1 MNDIRMSEDPALR
14 KIVYILGIMG
24 VIVLGFYT
32 ARLLAFPMA
41 VLFDILSPFLVGG
54 ILAYILA
61 PMVMAIQR
69 RLRLGR
75 LAGTLLVFFIILAI
89 FFLVLAVAIP
99 LIIFQLLDLVEAL
112 REAIPRLIESAAEN
126 RYLGIN
132 PEMIKD
138 ISEKLGDLKI
148 DYEKILGSALPALKS
163 ITTGGLAAVGGVFK
177 GLWSVFGLAGFLA
190 FVAIIIFYL
199 ILDWEKIGPFVR
211 RAIPPQ
217 YQTRT
222 FEILGKMDVA
232 VGGFLRGQL
241 TVSLIVGVCFAVGLL
256 FIGLLGFP
264 ALRNFSLLIGT
275 AAGIGGFIPYL
286 GPIIGV
292 TPALII
298 VLLSGGVG
306 WTGKLIAAAVVLGL
320 FMIIQ
325 AIEGLVL
332 QPRIVGKGAGLHPL
346 AVMLALVTGA
356 YFGITGMIVAVPAAS
371 IIRVLLRE
379 FYWVPMEKMLPGSRI
394 LKT

>member
-1 MNDIRMSEDPALR
+1 MNDTQIPDPALR
-14 KIVYILGIMG
+14 RIIYALGVMG

-32 ARLLAFPMA
+32 AGLLAFPIA
-41 VLFDILSPFLVGG
+41 ILFDILSPFLVAG

-61 PMVMAIQR
+61 PFVMAIQR

-75 LAGTLLVFFIILAI
+75 VAGTLVVFFLILAF
-89 FFLVLAVAIP
+89 FFLVLAVVIP
-99 LIIFQLLDLVEAL
+99 VIIFQLLDLVEAL
-112 REAIPRLIESAAEN
+112 REAVPRLVHALAEN
-126 RYLGIN
+126 RYLGFDR
-132 PEMIKD
+132 EMIDTIGK
-138 ISEKLGDLKI
+138 KLGDIKI
-148 DYEKILGSALPALKS
+148 DYEQILGSALPALKT
-163 ITTGGLAAVGGVFK
+163 ITTGGLAAVGEVFK
-177 GLWSVFGLAGFLA
+177 GIWSVFGLAGFLA

-199 ILDWEKIGPFVR
+199 ILDWEKIGPFTR
-211 RAIPPQ
+211 GAIPPR
-217 YQTRT
+217 YRERT
-222 FEILGKMDVA
+222 FDILKKVDVA

-241 TVSLIVGVCFAVGLL
+241 TVSLIVGVCFATGLL
-256 FIGLLGFP
+256 FIGLMGFP

-292 TPALII
+292 TPALLI

-306 WTGKLIAAAVVLGL
+306 WSGKLAAAAVVLGL
-320 FMIIQ
+320 FVVIQ

-346 AVMLALVTGA
+346 AVMLALLTGA
-356 YFGITGMIVAVPAAS
+356 TFGITGMIVAVPLAS

-379 FYWVPMEKMLPGSRI
+379 FYWVPMQSANVRQ
-394 LKT
+394 